1 MPQTYKDYSSVEVA
15 VSLTSEKD
23 LASGHERKQ
32 EGDIIVVRRPLKG
45 IGTAEAKTHL
55 WLKVEGLDKADL
67 DKLTQQVDED
77 NDYGKRRYCIP
88 LEQIKKQMSS
98 FDISRALDK
107 DEIYQP
113 FLLVDEDNYL
123 FLVEVA
129 PLQVQGLVFDKNK
142 GTYI

>member
-1 MPQTYKDYSSVEVA
+1 MEIA
-15 VSLTSEKD
+15 IALTSEKD

-32 EGDIIVVRRPLKG
+32 EGDIIAIRRVSKG

-55 WLKVEGLDKADL
+55 WLRVEGLDKADL
-67 DKLTQQVDED
+67 DRLTQQVDED

-88 LEQIKKQMSS
+88 LEQIKKQIPS
-98 FDISRALDK
+98 FDIIKVLGRN
-107 DEIYQP
+107 EIYQP
-113 FLLVDEDNYL
+113 FLSIDEDNFL
-123 FLVEVA
+123 FLIEVQ